1 VIQRPCNTF
10 RWLPLTLLLVGCSR
24 PPDAIVIDNAFI
36 RLPVPGRDVLVGYFD
51 LHNGTASSV
60 TILGAHSPSARAIEL
75 HTMIAD
81 GDMMRMRPLK
91 TLTLAPGERVRF
103 APGGHHLMVF
113 GLSASAGETIE
124 VTFEIEGAPDH
135 RANFD
140 VQPFEGAKP
149 S

>member
-1 VIQRPCNTF
+1 
-10 RWLPLTLLLVGCSR
+10 LLVGCSR
-24 PPDAIVIDNAFI
+24 PPDALVVANAFI

-91 TLTLAPGERVRF
+91 TLTLAPGERVSF
-103 APGGHHLMVF
+103 APGGHHLMIF
-113 GLSASAGETIE
+113 GATAQAGQSINI
-124 VTFEIEGAPDH
+124 TFEFEDGSHHAATFEV
-135 RANFD
+135 R
-140 VQPFEGAKP
+140 PFEGAKP